1 MLNELI
7 IRNFAIIE
15 RLHVS
20 FRPGFNVLTGETGAG
35 KSIII
40 DAVGLLLGDRA
51 RPDLIRTGEEEAS
64 VEAVFDISE
73 LVEVRQALE
82 EAGFEADDE
91 LLVRR
96 VVSHNGKNRI
106 YLNGSLAK
114 LGQLQQVTS
123 QLVVINGQH
132 EHQKLQRTES
142 HLTFL
147 DQFAGLQGQVDD
159 YAQLYHRCQDLD
171 EELQQLLAAERDR
184 QRRLDLLT
192 FQSEEIAA
200 AQLQA
205 GEEET
210 LTAERQLLQ
219 HAERLALSSQGGFE
233 ILYGAEDAVCGRL
246 DKIADDLLNSARFDP
261 SLAPLAETVRSA
273 FYSLEDVATQLRDYS
288 EGNNHDPQRI
298 QAVEDRLALLTNLK
312 RKYGPSVAAILAYA
326 EQISGEIDQ
335 LQNFE
340 ASRQRL
346 EDELAATREKL
357 LAVGQ
362 GLSSQRQQA
371 AERLQQAVLGQLAD
385 LAMEKAR
392 FAMRFFPLAEP
403 GSRGLE
409 RGEFYLSPNPGE
421 ELKPLAW
428 IASGGELSRIMLA
441 LKRAAPDS
449 DKVATVIFDEVDAG
463 IGGMAATAV
472 GEKLRDVSK
481 GAQVLCITHL
491 PQVAACGD
499 HHYRVEKQE
508 EEGRT
513 RTRLVLLEGE
523 ERVAEMAR
531 MLGGAKITER
541 TLEHARELVG
551 GN

>member
-15 RLHVS
+15 RLQVS
-20 FRPGFNVLTGETGAG
+20 FRSGFNVLTGETGAG

-64 VEAVFDISE
+64 VEAVFDISN
-73 LVEVRQALE
+73 LPDARQALDD
-82 EAGFEADDE
+82 AGFEVEDE

-96 VVSHNGKNRI
+96 LVSHNGKNRI
-106 YLNGSLAK
+106 YINGSPAK
-114 LGQLQQVTS
+114 LAQLQQVAS

-147 DQFAGLQGQVDD
+147 DRFAGLQELLDS
-159 YAQLYHRCQDLD
+159 YSRLYRRTQELD
-171 EELQQLLAAERDR
+171 EDLQQLMAAERDR
-184 QRRLDLLT
+184 QQRLDLLS

-200 AQLQA
+200 AKLQP
-205 GEEET
+205 GEEEE
-210 LTAERQLLQ
+210 LTKEKLLLQ
-219 HAERLALSSQGGFE
+219 HAERLALSTQGGFDT
-233 ILYGAEDAVCGRL
+233 LYGAEDAVCGRL
-246 DKIADDLLNSARFDP
+246 DKVADDLQDAARFDP
-261 SLAPLAETVRSA
+261 SLNPLAEAVRNA
-273 FYSLEDVATQLRDYS
+273 FYSLEDAATQLRDYS
-288 EGNNHDPQRI
+288 DGNEHDPQRI
-298 QAVEDRLALLTNLK
+298 QAVEDRLALLSSLK
-312 RKYGPSVAAILAYA
+312 RKYGPSVEAILAYA
-326 EQISGEIDQ
+326 EQIDAEIVQ
-335 LQNFE
+335 LQDFE
-340 ASRQRL
+340 ASRQQM
-346 EDELAATREKL
+346 EEELTSVQNQLQAAGEE
-357 LAVGQ
+357 
-362 GLSSQRQQA
+362 LSRQRHAA
-371 AERLQQAVLGQLAD
+371 AERLQQAVLAQLAD
-385 LAMEKAR
+385 LAMDKAC
-392 FAMRFFPLAEP
+392 FAMRFFPLSEAGP
-403 GSRGLE
+403 RGLE

-449 DKVATVIFDEVDAG
+449 DKIATVIFDEVDAG

-472 GEKLRDVSK
+472 GEKLRDVSR

-491 PQVAACGD
+491 PQVAACAD
-499 HHYRVEKQE
+499 HHYRVEKE
-508 EEGRT
+508 EDAGRT
-513 RTRLVLLEGE
+513 RTRLVLLDGE
-523 ERVAEMAR
+523 ERVVEMAR